1 MTPIK
6 CCKNCT
12 EREVGCHGWCET
24 YIQEKA
30 QYEHRKAETS
40 GRRDAEMYSREVSR
54 DKGCTAL
61 RRKQQNRHWSLRFHR

>member
-12 EREVGCHGWCET
+12 EREVGCHGWCEI

-30 QYEHRKAETS
+30 NYEHRKAETS

-54 DKGCTAL
+54 DKTSIMIKH
-61 RRKQQNRHWSLRFHR
+61 RQNKRHWNLRGRR